1 VECPCGGNSKC
12 LRTRCV
18 ETETIPLN
26 FLCGH
31 ALELPCGVPC
41 GVRRARVLPRPSVTG
56 QAQEWPTMSHQP
68 HTGARLVARW
78 FWRGCAGLHLRAG
91 RADRPR
97 V

>member
-1 VECPCGGNSKC
+1 VKCPCGENSKC

-26 FLCGH
+26 SLGGRPLELLCG
-31 ALELPCGVPC
+31 APWKA
-41 GVRRARVLPRPSVTG
+41 RRARVAPQRFGTG

-78 FWRGCAGLHLRAG
+78 FWRGCVRLHLRAG